1 MKIALLI
8 SDATLHAHVASVLG
22 AAGHAVVSEA
32 GDVVVTDDARRAGKL
47 RAIDPV
53 LPILVVTH
61 GDDVLARVA
70 ALRAGADDALA
81 APFHASQMVARVDA
95 LGRRASLVPK
105 PSDVVEADGCTL
117 DLAALRATRGAHSE
131 ELSPLEV
138 TLIRYLVRHRGR
150 AVTRAELLEHVWR
163 HSSSMETRTVDMT
176 VARLRKKIERD
187 ASEPAVIVGV
197 RGVGYRWMGTL
208 R

>member
-1 MKIALLI
+1 
-8 SDATLHAHVASVLG
+8 VRVSVLVTDASLRAHITTVLS
-22 AAGHAVVSEA
+22 AAGHAVEER
-32 GDVVVTDDARRAGKL
+32 GDVVITDDAARAEKL
-47 RAIDPV
+47 RARDPS
-53 LPILVVTH
+53 LPILVITQ

-105 PSDVVEADGCTL
+105 HSDVVDADGCAL
-117 DLAALRATRGAHSE
+117 DLAALTATRATHVE

-138 TLIRYLVRHRGR
+138 TLIRYLVRHKER
-150 AVTRAELLEHVWR
+150 AVTRAELLEHVWG

-187 ASEPAVIVGV
+187 ASEPKVIVGV
-197 RGVGYRWMGTL
+197 RGVGYRWAT
-208 R
+208 

>member
-1 MKIALLI
+1 MRIA
-8 SDATLHAHVASVLG
+8 VLVG
-22 AAGHAVVSEA
+22 SAPLRADVTRALEGAGHVVVTDR
-32 GDVVVTDDARRAGKL
+32 GDVVVTDDAHRAEKL
-47 RAIDPV
+47 RAADPA
-53 LPILVVTH
+53 LPLLVITRA
-61 GDDVLARVA
+61 DDVLARVA

-105 PSDVVEADGCTL
+105 ADDVVEADGCTL
-117 DLAALRATRGAHSE
+117 DLAALTASREGRPSE

-138 TLIRYLVRHRGR
+138 TLVRYLVRHRDR
-150 AVTRAELLEHVWR
+150 AVTRAELLERVWR

-187 ASEPAVIVGV
+187 ASEPRIIVGV
-197 RGVGYRWMGTL
+197 RGVGYGWRSE
-208 R
+208 